1 MHTEWPQPCSTHHE
15 HHPGAG
21 FPVLFFC
28 SPSLAS
34 EFLPKSQECALNRRN
49 HAARIISIIRVTAFP
64 SSSSAAFHLHLNFFE
79 VTRVRTEWPQPC
91 STHHEHHPGDGF
103 PVLFFCSL
111 SLASEFV
118 PTKITRVRAEWLHH
132 EHHPGDGFPV
142 LFFCSLSL
150 ASEFLPKSQECARN
164 GRNHAARI
172 MSIIRVTAFPSSSSA
187 AFHLHLNFFPNHE
200 SVRTEWPQPCSTH
213 HEHHPGDG
221 FPVLFFCSLSL
232 ASEFVPTKITRVRTE
247 WLQPFST
254 HHEHHPGD
262 GFLLQPFTCI

>member
-15 HHPGAG
+15 HHPD
-21 FPVLFFC
+21 
-28 SPSLAS
+28 
-34 EFLPKSQECALNRRN
+34 
-49 HAARIISIIRVTAFP
+49 
-64 SSSSAAFHLHLNFFE
+64 
-79 VTRVRTEWPQPC
+79 
-91 STHHEHHPGDGF
+91 DGF

-118 PTKITRVRAEWLHH
+118 PTKITRVRTEWLQPFSTHH

-172 MSIIRVTAFPSSSSA
+172 MSIIRVMAFPSSSSA

-213 HEHHPGDG
+213 HEHHPGEG
-221 FPVLFFCSLSL
+221 FPVLFLCSLSL
-232 ASEFVPTKITRVRTE
+232 GFEFVPRSRECTLNGRNHATRIMNIIGVMAFPSSSSTAFH
-247 WLQPFST
+247 LQLSFLPKSRHCPLIGRNHTARIMSIIPVTAFPSSPAADF
-254 HHEHHPGD
+254 HLQLHFFPNHPSAH
-262 GFLLQPFTCI
+262 